1 MPCRGSGYSDASM
14 SHPLHIMI
22 ASLDSSELVRL
33 LTSPNIIGESRK
45 GDRPLKND
53 RDDCLYFTEEQFSF
67 LMHIAE
73 QCTDGDDNS
82 LTEEAVL
89 RALVRL
95 LQQMKVD
102 LTGIK
107 TEDEMLQRLEDALE
121 TEIARELPEI
131 EGNTYPPS

>member
-1 MPCRGSGYSDASM
+1 MR
-14 SHPLHIMI
+14 
-22 ASLDSSELVRL
+22 
-33 LTSPNIIGESRK
+33 
-45 GDRPLKND
+45 ND
-53 RDDCLYFTEEQFSF
+53 QNVCLYFTEEQFSF

-73 QCTDGDDNS
+73 QCADGEDNS

-102 LTGIK
+102 MTGVK

-121 TEIARELPEI
+121 TEIVIELSET
-131 EGNTYPPS
+131 ERNTYPPSQLQV